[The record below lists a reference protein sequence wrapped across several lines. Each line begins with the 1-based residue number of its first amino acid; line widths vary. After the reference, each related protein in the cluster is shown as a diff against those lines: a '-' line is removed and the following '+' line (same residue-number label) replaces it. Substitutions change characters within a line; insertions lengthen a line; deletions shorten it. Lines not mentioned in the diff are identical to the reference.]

1 MHCYVHVNTLKFF
14 VNQTAIIE
22 TALEMK
28 SSMLLFYNS
37 RGNVIFFSNK
47 KRKEIYKVGIWG
59 DIYM

>member
-22 TALEMK
+22 GTALGMN

-37 RGNVIFFSNK
+37 SGTNK
-47 KRKEIYKVGIWG
+47 KRKEIYKVGVWG